1 MAVRHQVNRQ
11 SHDVTRAR
19 HGQPRALRRGSPPDD
34 QALVRATG
42 YPCHIGGLRRC
53 SGDVGKSGGIQI
65 PGTKTPW
72 EPGHTRDMRTTEKA
86 VYITPFSHGEAV
98 LYSAAP
104 SPDTTRSPAVRS
116 VRRPRQCRRHHRS
129 RIRLGH
135 RRTQIRSDRKQRH
148 HRHQPQRRREKR
160 SSAGSL
166 LDSVLSQEAWTRCLR
181 RRRHQRMVN
190 RRRR

>member
-1 MAVRHQVNRQ
+1 MSRELGTVSQGPYDVAHHPTTKRSFAQPGSLATSADFGDAAPMSEKAEASRYPVQRH
-11 SHDVTRAR
+11 
-19 HGQPRALRRGSPPDD
+19 RGSRDTHGPFTSHHFHTARPCGPSLRGPHPDD
-34 QALVRATG
+34 PL
-42 YPCHIGGLRRC
+42 
-53 SGDVGKSGGIQI
+53 
-65 PGTKTPW
+65 
-72 EPGHTRDMRTTEKA
+72 
-86 VYITPFSHGEAV
+86 
-98 LYSAAP
+98 
-104 SPDTTRSPAVRS
+104 PAVRS
-116 VRRPRQCRRHHRS
+116 VRRPRQCRRHQRS